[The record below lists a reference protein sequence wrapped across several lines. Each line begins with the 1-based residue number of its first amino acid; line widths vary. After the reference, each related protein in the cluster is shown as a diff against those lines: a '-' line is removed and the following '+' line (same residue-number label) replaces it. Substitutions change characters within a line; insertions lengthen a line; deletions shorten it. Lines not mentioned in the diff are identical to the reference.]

1 MCKFLN
7 GLIQADLFKM
17 LAKFCTYRKLMVFFI
32 EKSKW
37 ENIRVTLNSK
47 PICSTWR
54 LPEKVSK
61 HEISHIHSLIVAT
74 MTLCIKQIFSWTAEK
89 CLFYWM
95 KISRGR
101 RRVTAS
107 PQHTKADSRTVIP
120 YNVQQD
126 LLCSFN
132 FNDENHLKMKFII
145 RFPN

>member
-1 MCKFLN
+1 MGLYKQIYLKCWLN
-7 GLIQADLFKM
+7 SAH
-17 LAKFCTYRKLMVFFI
+17 I
-32 EKSKW
+32 ENWWCSSSKSQ
-37 ENIRVTLNSK
+37 RVTLNSK

-132 FNDENHLKMKFII
+132 FNNENHLKMKFII

>member
-1 MCKFLN
+1 MGLYKQIYLKCWLN
-7 GLIQADLFKM
+7 SAH
-17 LAKFCTYRKLMVFFI
+17 I
-32 EKSKW
+32 ENWWCSSSKSQ
-37 ENIRVTLNSK
+37 RVTLNSK

-120 YNVQQD
+120 YNVQD

>member
-1 MCKFLN
+1 MCKSLN
-7 GLIQADLFKM
+7 GVIQADLFKM

-32 EKSKW
+32 EKSKSDVKFETDLFDLKTSGKGLETW
-37 ENIRVTLNSK
+37 NKSHTLPHRRNDDTLYKANIQLNS
-47 PICSTWR
+47 
-54 LPEKVSK
+54 
-61 HEISHIHSLIVAT
+61 
-74 MTLCIKQIFSWTAEK
+74 EK

-107 PQHTKADSRTVIP
+107 LQHTKADSRTVIP

>member
-7 GLIQADLFKM
+7 GVIQADLFKM

-107 PQHTKADSRTVIP
+107 PQHTKKLTVEQLFLIM
-120 YNVQQD
+120 YNKICYVHSI
-126 LLCSFN
+126 LTMKII
-132 FNDENHLKMKFII
+132 LKW
-145 RFPN
+145 NL

>member
-1 MCKFLN
+1 MCKSLN
-7 GLIQADLFKM
+7 GVIQADLFKM

-107 PQHTKADSRTVIP
+107 PQHTKKLTVEQLFLIM
-120 YNVQQD
+120 YNKICYVHSI
-126 LLCSFN
+126 LTMKII
-132 FNDENHLKMKFII
+132 LKW
-145 RFPN
+145 NL